1 MCTNYL
7 SYYHLSFI
15 FMYMKHASSSRMCF
29 YDAGHLPGFDVLGEN
44 AEEKWSRDTR
54 GSGQGEVRD
63 ADGTVGVGCYEMVVE
78 EAVSFFLLLSS
89 SFFFFL
95 LLLLLLPDQGAHILP
110 DPFSFQH

>member
-1 MCTNYL
+1 
-7 SYYHLSFI
+7 
-15 FMYMKHASSSRMCF
+15 MKRASSSCMCF

-78 EAVSFFLLLSS
+78 EAVSFF
-89 SFFFFL
+89 FFFFL
-95 LLLLLLPDQGAHILP
+95 LLLLLLLPDQGGSTSCRTLS
-110 DPFSFQH
+110 PFNIRWYQMVMFQRSF

>member
-15 FMYMKHASSSRMCF
+15 FMYMKHASSSCMCF

-54 GSGQGEVRD
+54 GSGQGGVRD
-63 ADGTVGVGCYEMVVE
+63 ADGTLGVGCYEMVVE
-78 EAVSFFLLLSS
+78 EAVSFLLLLSS
-89 SFFFFL
+89 S
-95 LLLLLLPDQGAHILP
+95 
-110 DPFSFQH
+110 SSSSSSS